1 MKNVVSFCLLMAL
14 TASCATIPK
23 ASVNMSVRLE
33 QQLYALKQA
42 NQQLVNAVYDAKEQD
57 MVSHVDNVLFPQ
69 YLDGLFEN
77 QYVMSIWD
85 DIVATND
92 MTGRMEAI
100 RWLNEKAQ
108 AEYKMIKDSLT
119 APIKEEKK
127 LALKVFEDEYN
138 MAIRMNSAILRNIAS
153 FNDVQEAYNEYANKI
168 LNTNK
173 LDSILFRSLYK
184 IDTQMDKLQ
193 QGVDK
198 YSENE
203 DKIKEILKKLK

>member
-1 MKNVVSFCLLMAL
+1 MAL